1 METASK
7 TLEIRELAMFYVG
20 PGLVETDASIPHCWN
35 GTLMFYDCSCWDKE
49 KLPDGL

>member
-7 TLEIRELAMFYVG
+7 TLEIRELAVFYVG
-20 PGLVETDASIPHCWN
+20 PRLVETERSIPHCWDE
-35 GTLMFYDCSCWDKE
+35 TLLFYYCSFCDKE

>member
-7 TLEIRELAMFYVG
+7 TLEIRELAVFYVG
-20 PGLVETDASIPHCWN
+20 PRLVETDRSIPHCWDE
-35 GTLMFYDCSCWDKE
+35 TLLFYDCSFCDKE